1 MSSNDRSS
9 ISSSTFKEDNSNT
22 YHPKELDHGKADE
35 ATELLVTFEDGDP
48 TNPQNWSRAR
58 RWYLTMASALL
69 VLNAT
74 FASSSPSGIFA
85 KFSEEFHMKEIESVL
100 TLSLFVTGYCV
111 GPLVWGPLSEQYGR
125 RPVNVYPFFI
135 YACFQI
141 AAALAKTTVQIL
153 LFRFIGGVFA
163 AAPLT
168 NSGAVIS
175 DIWDAETRGKAL
187 AVFTLAPFA
196 GPAIGP
202 TVAGFVGDNT
212 SWRWVFWILTIF
224 AFLCWILIVFTMPE
238 TYGPILLVRKAERLR
253 KETGDSRYYAAMER
267 RKLSIGKRLEDI
279 LAKPFLI
286 LFREPMMI
294 AITAYM
300 SFVYGCL
307 YLLFQAYPIVFT
319 EGHHFSNG
327 ISGLM
332 FLPIPIGGALSVF
345 LYVMVYNPRYTREAK
360 RLAPEPVPPEFRLEI
375 VMISGPIF
383 AVTFFW
389 FAWSSPPHISYW
401 APLMSGLTMG
411 FSISLIFLGLFN
423 YIIDVYLYVAASAL
437 AGSTVVRS
445 LCGAGFPLFAG
456 SMYDSLGPQW
466 ASSLLGF
473 VALAMVPIPFIFQ
486 KYGPWLRTK
495 SRYAASA
502 RVLPK

>member
-1 MSSNDRSS
+1 MSSDDRLSV
-9 ISSSTFKEDNSNT
+9 SSSTFKEDHSNT
-22 YHPKELDHGKADE
+22 CSKEHENGQVEEPTDFLVSFE
-35 ATELLVTFEDGDP
+35 AGDP
-48 TNPQNWSRAR
+48 TNPQNWSRNR
-58 RWYLTMASALL
+58 RWYLTMASAFL

-85 KFSEEFHMKEIESVL
+85 KFSEEFHMIEIESVL

-111 GPLVWGPLSEQYGR
+111 GPLLWGPLSEQYGR
-125 RPVNVYPFFI
+125 RPVNIYPFFI

-187 AVFTLAPFA
+187 ALFTLAPFA

-212 SWRWVFWILTIF
+212 SWRWVFWILAIF
-224 AFLCWILIVFTMPE
+224 AFLCWILIIFTMPE

-253 KETGDSRYYAAMER
+253 KETGDSRYYAPMEKR
-267 RKLSIGKRLEDI
+267 QVSIAKRLEDI

-286 LFREPMMI
+286 LFREPMLI
-294 AITAYM
+294 AITIYM

-319 EGHHFSNG
+319 EGHHFSDG

-332 FLPIPIGGALSVF
+332 FLPIPIGGTFSVL
-345 LYVMVYNPRYTREAK
+345 LYVMVFNPRYKREAE

-375 VMISGPIF
+375 AMISGPIF
-383 AVTFFW
+383 AISFFW

-401 APLMSGLTMG
+401 APLMSGLPMG
-411 FSISLIFLGLFN
+411 FSISMIFLSLFN
-423 YIIDVYLYVAASAL
+423 YLIDVYLHVAASAL

-456 SMYDSLGPQW
+456 SMYRSLDPRW

-473 VALAMVPIPFIFQ
+473 VALLMVPIPFVFK

-495 SRYAASA
+495 SYYAPSA
-502 RVLPK
+502 PALPK